1 MIEVNVASFKLPHAY
16 AGAQE
21 KRRDVWGAFTVWMLV
36 NAIAGGFLLA
46 LSAFSTPPGEGSQP
60 RIDVTIPA
68 VALAALNIAVAVAA
82 WYARRYL
89 AIGMVV
95 ALATVLAVGVV
106 GGTTVNLAALFAAS
120 MMVRGADMVAPFFIL
135 LIGFVVVVVGLLFGL
150 RAVQRRIR

>member
-1 MIEVNVASFKLPHAY
+1 VVPHAY
-16 AGAQE
+16 ARAEE
-21 KRRDVWGAFTVWMLV
+21 KRRDFWVAFTLWTLL
-36 NAIAGGFLLA
+36 NAIGGGFLLA
-46 LSAFSTPPGEGSQP
+46 LSAFSTPPGEGAHA
-60 RIDVTIPA
+60 RIDITIPA

-106 GGTTVNLAALFAAS
+106 GGTTVNLAASFAAS

-135 LIGFVVVVVGLLFGL
+135 LVGFVVVVAGLLFGL
-150 RAVQRRIR
+150 RAVHRRIR